1 MTTAAARSCV
11 AAVVMSSLVVVVGP
25 ALAHEEGLTP
35 YRYVNAPAGVA
46 SAGVPDGATSTAPLD
61 GALSATTPDTQVQLT
76 VLGGGV
82 APVAGESQVQVIL
95 AQLDPA
101 ALPAL
106 PGGLEPEGNAYR
118 VAVLYAGSGAPVL
131 RFAGEAVLSISA
143 PALPTAVLRRE
154 GERWVPTDATPL
166 EEDARIGSLVKLP
179 GPGTYLQAY
188 DPATAP
194 AVTAPV
200 VTAPAATAPVVTAP
214 ATAATA
220 TSPPVAEPAE
230 VGPVSRPR
238 PLGTAAVAALVLGA
252 GGSSVLVAVLRRRS
266 GRPRPRAR

>member
-11 AAVVMSSLVVVVGP
+11 AAFAMSSLVVVVGP

-35 YRYVNAPAGVA
+35 YRYVTAPAGVA

-76 VLGGGV
+76 VLEGGV
-82 APVAGESQVQVIL
+82 APVAGESQLEVVL

-106 PGGLEPEGNAYR
+106 PGGLVPEGNAYR
-118 VAVLYAGSGAPVL
+118 VAVFYAGSGAPVL

-143 PALPTAVLRRE
+143 PALPTAVLRLE
-154 GERWVPTDATPL
+154 GERWVPADATPL
-166 EEDARIGSLVKLP
+166 EEDARIGSVVKLP

-194 AVTAPV
+194 ATAAP
-200 VTAPAATAPVVTAP
+200 APAAAS
-214 ATAATA
+214 ATP
-220 TSPPVAEPAE
+220 PPVAEPAE
-230 VGPVSRPR
+230 VRPEAGVR
-238 PLGTAAVAALVLGA
+238 SPGTVTVAALVL
-252 GGSSVLVAVLRRRS
+252 
-266 GRPRPRAR
+266 

>member
-11 AAVVMSSLVVVVGP
+11 AAVAMSSLVVVIGP

-82 APVAGESQVQVIL
+82 APVAGESQVEVVL

-106 PGGLEPEGNAYR
+106 PGGLKPEGNAYR

-143 PALPTAVLRRE
+143 PALPTAVLRLE
-154 GERWVPTDATPL
+154 GKRWVPTDATPL
-166 EEDARIGSLVKLP
+166 EEDARIGSLVTLP

-194 AVTAPV
+194 VVTAPV
-200 VTAPAATAPVVTAP
+200 VTAP
-214 ATAATA
+214 A

-230 VGPVSRPR
+230 VGPVSRTR

-252 GGSSVLVAVLRRRS
+252 GGSSVLVAVLLRRRS
-266 GRPRPRAR
+266 GRPGPRAR